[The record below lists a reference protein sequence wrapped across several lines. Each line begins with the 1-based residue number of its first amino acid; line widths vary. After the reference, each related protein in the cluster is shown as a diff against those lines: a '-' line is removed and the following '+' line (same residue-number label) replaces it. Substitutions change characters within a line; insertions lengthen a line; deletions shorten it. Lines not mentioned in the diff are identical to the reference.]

1 MSIWDHYLFRYV
13 AVVIVSAAI
22 AGVLGCKDDAGS
34 TPSPPS
40 PIPQVEV
47 VSVMA
52 RTVPDEPE
60 FIGQAEASRPVE
72 IRSQVT
78 GILKAVLFIEGR
90 EIKKGEKLYQI
101 DPVPFEGVYQSAK
114 ARIAEA
120 EARLVQARQDL
131 ARVKPLLEA
140 QAVSQKDVDDAIAED
155 LAAKAALQRAKADL
169 IKAKFDFDNTVI
181 TAPIK
186 GLIER
191 SRYYEGRLVS
201 AQTDLLTVINRI
213 DPMYVMVNVPESF
226 LLKRRQDAI
235 AVSLVKPLLEAQ
247 AVSQKDVDDAIA
259 EDLAAKAALQ
269 RAKADLIKAKFD
281 FDNTVITAPI
291 KGLIERSRYYEG
303 RLVSAQTD
311 LLTVINRIDPM
322 YVMVNVPESFLLKRR
337 QDAIAVSLQHPGLA
351 QLQGT
356 IIFADG
362 STYNHEGFLDFT
374 DVGLRTETGTRRA
387 RFVVANP
394 DGVLLPGQFVR
405 VRFKGT
411 MKDHALLVPQRAV
424 HQGPQGQIVFVVG
437 EEDKVEMRPIKAS
450 RWQDKEWI
458 IESGV
463 RSGERVIVSGF
474 HMVKPGAPV
483 KPVPAAEPAAEST
496 ANGKPGNKMS
506 NGGADHEAEAKPE
519 ATKDP
524 Q

>member
-1 MSIWDHYLFRYV
+1 MAFSDAHLFRSM
-13 AVVIVSAAI
+13 AALLVSAAI
-22 AGVLGCKDDAGS
+22 GGGVGCKDDAGS
-34 TPSPPS
+34 APSPP
-40 PIPQVEV
+40 PMVPRVEV
-47 VSVMA
+47 VTVVA

-78 GILKAVLFIEGR
+78 GILKAVLFEEGR
-90 EIKKGEKLYQI
+90 EIKKGAKLYQI
-101 DPVPFEGVYQSAK
+101 DPVPFEGAYQSAK

-120 EARLVQARQDL
+120 KARLVQAKQDL
-131 ARVKPLLEA
+131 ARVKPLLAE

-155 LAAKAALQRAKADL
+155 LAAKAALQRAQADF
-169 IKAKFDFDNTVI
+169 IRAKFDFDNTTI

-201 AQTDLLTVINRI
+201 AQTDLLTVIHRI
-213 DPMYVMVNVPESF
+213 DPMYV
-226 LLKRRQDAI
+226 I
-235 AVSLVKPLLEAQ
+235 
-247 AVSQKDVDDAIA
+247 
-259 EDLAAKAALQ
+259 
-269 RAKADLIKAKFD
+269 
-281 FDNTVITAPI
+281 
-291 KGLIERSRYYEG
+291 
-303 RLVSAQTD
+303 
-311 LLTVINRIDPM
+311 
-322 YVMVNVPESFLLKRR
+322 VNVPESFLLKRR

-351 QLQGT
+351 RLKGAV
-356 IIFADG
+356 IFSDG

-374 DVGLRTETGTRRA
+374 DVGLRTETGSRRA

-424 HQGPQGQIVFVVG
+424 QQGPQGSVVFVVG
-437 EEDKVEMRPIKAS
+437 EEDKVEIRPIKAS

-463 RSGERVIVSGF
+463 RSGEQVIVSGF

-483 KPVPAAEPAAEST
+483 KPVPAAEPAAEPT
-496 ANGKPGNKMS
+496 GNGKPDDQPS

>member
-1 MSIWDHYLFRYV
+1 MSISDHYLFRCV

-22 AGVLGCKDDAGS
+22 AGALGCKDDVGS
-34 TPSPPS
+34 TPSPPP

-78 GILKAVLFIEGR
+78 GILKAVLFLEGR

-101 DPVPFEGVYQSAK
+101 DPVPFEGAYQSAK

-155 LAAKAALQRAKADL
+155 LTAKAALQRAKADL

-213 DPMYVMVNVPESF
+213 DPMYVMVS
-226 LLKRRQDAI
+226 
-235 AVSLVKPLLEAQ
+235 
-247 AVSQKDVDDAIA
+247 
-259 EDLAAKAALQ
+259 
-269 RAKADLIKAKFD
+269 
-281 FDNTVITAPI
+281 
-291 KGLIERSRYYEG
+291 
-303 RLVSAQTD
+303 
-311 LLTVINRIDPM
+311 
-322 YVMVNVPESFLLKRR
+322 VPESFLLKRR

-437 EEDKVEMRPIKAS
+437 EDDKVEIRPIKAS

-463 RSGERVIVSGF
+463 RSGERVVVSGF
-474 HMVKPGAPV
+474 HMVAPGAPV
-483 KPVPAAEPAAEST
+483 KPIPAADPAGEPT
-496 ANGKPGNKMS
+496 GNGEPDNRTS
-506 NGGADHEAEAKPE
+506 DGGADHEAEVKPE
-519 ATKDP
+519 PSKDP

>member
-1 MSIWDHYLFRYV
+1 MSIVDHYLFRCV
-13 AVVIVSAAI
+13 AVVIVSVVI

-78 GILKAVLFIEGR
+78 GILKAVLFLEGR

-155 LAAKAALQRAKADL
+155 L
-169 IKAKFDFDNTVI
+169 T
-181 TAPIK
+181 
-186 GLIER
+186 
-191 SRYYEGRLVS
+191 
-201 AQTDLLTVINRI
+201 
-213 DPMYVMVNVPESF
+213 
-226 LLKRRQDAI
+226 
-235 AVSLVKPLLEAQ
+235 
-247 AVSQKDVDDAIA
+247 
-259 EDLAAKAALQ
+259 AKAALQ

-337 QDAIAVSLQHPGLA
+337 QDAIAVSLQHPGFA

-437 EEDKVEMRPIKAS
+437 EEDKVEIRPIKAS

-474 HMVKPGAPV
+474 HMVAPGAPV
-483 KPVPAAEPAAEST
+483 KPIPAADPAAEPT
-496 ANGKPGNKMS
+496 GNGKPDNRMS
-506 NGGADHEAEAKPE
+506 NGGAGHEAEVKPE
-519 ATKDP
+519 PSKDP